1 MFYVISLNESSERDK
16 ISGTF
21 DLNQSTRPVQGCTG
35 SALHLQK
42 HLPLKT
48 CFDELTL
55 CLKY

>member
-21 DLNQSTRPVQGCTG
+21 DLNQSAGPVQGCTG

-42 HLPLKT
+42 HLP
-48 CFDELTL
+48 
-55 CLKY
+55 